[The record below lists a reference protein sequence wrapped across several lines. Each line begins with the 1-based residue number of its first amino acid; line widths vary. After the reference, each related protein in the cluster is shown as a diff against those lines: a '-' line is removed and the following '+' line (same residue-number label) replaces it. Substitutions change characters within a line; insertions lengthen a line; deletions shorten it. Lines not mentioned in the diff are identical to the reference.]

1 MTFEEFKEKV
11 DAVYSKITPDE
22 LIAELE
28 ELGYPLEC
36 FEEEPR
42 EKYPF
47 YVHFVKECFEEEL
60 REEEH
65 PFSVHFS
72 EKTQDNHI
80 QKPFSFETHQSAVK
94 NMPSSF
100 RKEIA
105 DCYHL
110 PLAA

>member
-60 REEEH
+60 S
-65 PFSVHFS
+65 FSFSENQCACNCFSFS
-72 EKTQDNHI
+72 EKLHSNIYGQRGI
-80 QKPFSFETHQSAVK
+80 
-94 NMPSSF
+94 
-100 RKEIA
+100 
-105 DCYHL
+105 
-110 PLAA
+110 